1 MSVLGLG
8 LRRGWIELRLT
19 LTNTGEMLGWL
30 WFPAMALVVMYVL
43 RDNTVPGTDFSLGAQ
58 SVPGILGMNVVMT
71 GLVGLAMALS
81 TDRGDGTLLRAKA
94 TPNGTVGYLVGRV
107 LSQAGMTVATLLA
120 VLVPAAFLFDGL
132 APNWVVLVFVL
143 VLGLVAT
150 LPIGALLGSLFVN
163 PQNLGFVMLLVMV
176 LVGISG
182 VFYPVTALPEW
193 LQWVA
198 QVFPLY
204 WLGLG
209 MRWALLP
216 DGLAVVEI
224 GESWRVLEMV
234 GVLGVWTVVGFLLVP
249 AVLRRSA
256 RRVTG
261 HALPAEPATRS

>member
-1 MSVLGLG
+1 MTAVGLG
-8 LRRGWIELRLT
+8 LRRGWIEFRLT
-19 LTNTGEMLGWL
+19 ATNAGEMIGWL
-30 WFPAMALVVMYVL
+30 WFPVMALVVMYVL

-58 SVPGILGMNVVMT
+58 SIPGILGMNVVMT
-71 GLVGLAMALS
+71 GLVGLAMALT

-94 TPNGTVGYLVGRV
+94 IPNGMVGYVIGRV
-107 LSQAGMTVATLLA
+107 LGQAGMTVATLVA

-132 APNWVVLVFVL
+132 APNWVALLFVL
-143 VLGLVAT
+143 VIGLVAT
-150 LPIGALLGSLFVN
+150 LPIGALLGSLFTN

-209 MRWALLP
+209 LRWALLP

-234 GVLGVWTVVGFLLVP
+234 GALGVWAVVGFVLAP
-249 AVLRRSA
+249 AVLRRTA
-256 RRVTG
+256 RQATG
-261 HALPAEPATRS
+261 SRTPG

>member
-8 LRRGWIELRLT
+8 LRRGWIEFRLT
-19 LTNTGEMLGWL
+19 VTNAGEVMGWL
-30 WFPAMALVVMYVL
+30 WLPVAALVVMYVL

-58 SVPGILGMNVVMT
+58 SIPGILGMNVVMT
-71 GLVGLAMALS
+71 GVVGLALAL
-81 TDRGDGTLLRAKA
+81 TADRSDGTLLRAKA

-107 LSQAGMTVATLLA
+107 LGQAGMTVATVVA
-120 VLVPAAFLFDGL
+120 VLIPAAVLFSGL
-132 APNWVVLVFVL
+132 APNWAALLFVM

-150 LPIGALLGSLFVN
+150 LPLGALLGSLFVN
-163 PQNLGFVMLLVMV
+163 PQSLGFVTMLVMV

-182 VFYPVTALPEW
+182 VFYPLTALPEW

-216 DGLAVVEI
+216 DGLVVAEI
-224 GESWRVLEMV
+224 GESWRVLELV
-234 GVLGVWTVVGFLLVP
+234 GVLGAWTVVGFVVAP
-249 AVLRRSA
+249 AVLRRTA
-256 RRVTG
+256 RRATG
-261 HALPAEPATRS
+261 AAVKP

>member
-8 LRRGWIELRLT
+8 VRRGWIEFRLT
-19 LTNTGEMLGWL
+19 ATNAGEVMGWL
-30 WFPAMALVVMYVL
+30 WFPVMALVVMYVL
-43 RDNTVPGTDFSLGAQ
+43 RGNTVPGTDFSLGAQ
-58 SVPGILGMNVVMT
+58 AIPGILGMNVVMT
-71 GLVGLAMALS
+71 GMVGLAMAL
-81 TDRGDGTLLRAKA
+81 TADRADGTLLRAKA
-94 TPNGTVGYLVGRV
+94 IPNGMVGYLAGRV
-107 LSQAGMTVATLLA
+107 LGQAGMTVATLFAMLI
-120 VLVPAAFLFDGL
+120 PAALLFDGL
-132 APNWVVLVFVL
+132 APNWVVLLVVL

-163 PQNLGFVMLLVMV
+163 PQSLGFVMLLVMV

-182 VFYPVTALPEW
+182 VFYPITALPEW

-209 MRWALLP
+209 LRWALLP

-234 GVLGVWTVVGFLLVP
+234 GVLGAWTVVGFVVAP
-249 AVLRRSA
+249 AVLRRTARQATGSA
-256 RRVTG
+256 VT
-261 HALPAEPATRS
+261 P

>member
-1 MSVLGLG
+1 MSALGLG
-8 LRRGWIELRLT
+8 LRRGWIEFRLT
-19 LTNTGEMLGWL
+19 VTNVGEVLGWL
-30 WFPAMALVVMYVL
+30 WLPVAALVVMYVL

-58 SVPGILGMNVVMT
+58 SIPGILGMNVIMT
-71 GLVGLAMALS
+71 GVVGLALALTS
-81 TDRGDGTLLRAKA
+81 DRADGTLLRAKA
-94 TPNGTVGYLVGRV
+94 TPNGMVGYVVGRV
-107 LSQAGMTVATLLA
+107 LGQAGMTVATLLA

-132 APNWVVLVFVL
+132 APNWVVLLFVL
-143 VLGLVAT
+143 LIGLVAT

-163 PQNLGFVMLLVMV
+163 PQSLGFVTMLVMV

-182 VFYPVTALPEW
+182 VFYPATALPEW

-216 DGLAVVEI
+216 EGLVAVEI

-234 GVLGVWTVVGFLLVP
+234 GVLGAWTVLGFVLAP
-249 AVLRRSA
+249 AVLRRTARQATGSA
-256 RRVTG
+256 VT
-261 HALPAEPATRS
+261 P